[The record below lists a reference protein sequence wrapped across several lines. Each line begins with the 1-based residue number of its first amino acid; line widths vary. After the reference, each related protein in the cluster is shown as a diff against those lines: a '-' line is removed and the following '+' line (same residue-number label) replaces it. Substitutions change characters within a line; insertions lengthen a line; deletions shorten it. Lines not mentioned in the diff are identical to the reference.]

1 MSYPGGMGGLREDH
15 EPDRITAQPQPAP
28 KTRFKVEP
36 IPGGQLEQFL
46 IENKKAHD
54 AAEAAKE
61 AEEGYKLAVKNWLL
75 SLFPPNLDGT
85 PNDGLPDAFDIAADP
100 HGRYPAY
107 TMTLKGVDSKRLD
120 TERIKIEREDIYAFY
135 SKPVTPSWELRES
148 TQGRSRRR
156 G

>member
-1 MSYPGGMGGLREDH
+1 MSYPDGVK
-15 EPDRITAQPQPAP
+15 AQPQPVP
-28 KTRFKVEP
+28 RTRLKVEP
-36 IPGGQLEQFL
+36 VPGGQLEQYL
-46 IENKKAHD
+46 IENKKSHD

-61 AEEGYKLAVKNWLL
+61 AEDGYKLAVKNWLL
-75 SLFPPNLDGT
+75 ALFPAGPDGT
-85 PNDGLPDAFDIAADP
+85 PHPDLPGAFDIAADP

-107 TMTLKGVDSKRLD
+107 TMTLKGTDSRRLD
-120 TERIKIEREDIYAFY
+120 TERIKAERGDIYEFY